1 MAARGK
7 SAVAVRRLLAARH
20 RVRDD
25 FTRNLA

>member
-1 MAARGK
+1 MAALGK
-7 SAVAVRRLLAARH
+7 SAIAIRRLLAARH